1 MLNVETR
8 HAIHADHAKSMDTTA
23 LRKNFAAGNLF
34 VEGDINLVYT
44 HYERMVV
51 GGAVPGTA
59 KLTLDHVPQTGTPNF
74 LERRELG
81 VVNIGETGTVSADG
95 DSWALNRGDVLYLG
109 AGAGPVSFEGQ
120 GRYYLASAP
129 AHKTFPNR
137 LITLTDSEELKLG
150 SPEASNQRMIN
161 QFIHPLVME
170 SCQLVLGYTSLATG
184 SVWNTMPAHTHDRRM
199 EVYLYFDLEEEARIF
214 HLMGEP
220 TETRHLV
227 LANEEAAISPPW
239 SIHSA
244 AGTSNY
250 TFIWAM
256 AGDNI
261 DYKDMDF
268 VQPAEIQ

>member
-59 KLTLDHVPQTGTPNF
+59 KLTLDHVHQTGTPNF

-95 DSWALNRGDVLYLG
+95 DSWTLNRGDVLYLG

-150 SPEASNQRMIN
+150 SPEASNQRTIN

>member
-95 DSWALNRGDVLYLG
+95 DSWTLNRGDVLYLG

-120 GRYYLASAP
+120 GR
-129 AHKTFPNR
+129 
-137 LITLTDSEELKLG
+137 
-150 SPEASNQRMIN
+150 
-161 QFIHPLVME
+161 
-170 SCQLVLGYTSLATG
+170 
-184 SVWNTMPAHTHDRRM
+184 
-199 EVYLYFDLEEEARIF
+199 
-214 HLMGEP
+214 
-220 TETRHLV
+220 
-227 LANEEAAISPPW
+227 
-239 SIHSA
+239 
-244 AGTSNY
+244 
-250 TFIWAM
+250 
-256 AGDNI
+256 
-261 DYKDMDF
+261 
-268 VQPAEIQ
+268 

>member
-95 DSWALNRGDVLYLG
+95 DSWTLNRGDVLYLG

-150 SPEASNQRMIN
+150 SPEASNQRTIN